1 MEDDDAADGAKQSSS
16 WLQRRRSLPIA
27 APSKRN
33 DGLKSHAGSINH
45 RRAMS
50 RQNVSAK
57 SSAAAISPD
66 VHNALTALDDKLVE
80 VLRNGGIR
88 LVNTK
93 WLLAQPADYRMPRR
107 QELER
112 LERSGVSPS
121 PLLSP
126 VQAVALI
133 RRGDRSVGV
142 LSQCVCRT
150 RSLVSRVP
158 STP

>member
-1 MEDDDAADGAKQSSS
+1 
-16 WLQRRRSLPIA
+16 
-27 APSKRN
+27 
-33 DGLKSHAGSINH
+33 
-45 RRAMS
+45 MS

-80 VLRNGGIR
+80 VLRSGGIR